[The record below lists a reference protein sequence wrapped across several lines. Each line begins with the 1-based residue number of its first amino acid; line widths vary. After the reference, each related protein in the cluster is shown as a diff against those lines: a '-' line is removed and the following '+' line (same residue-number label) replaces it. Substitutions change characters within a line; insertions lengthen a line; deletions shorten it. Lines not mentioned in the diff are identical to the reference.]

1 MKFVGNNI
9 QGNVEFDSIVLIN
22 SKSTLNFKDIHV
34 FFERNQGNL
43 CGGLMVKSESSIHIN
58 DYSTANFIDNRG
70 TLGGAISLYS
80 LSVLKVSSV
89 NVTLWLTSN
98 KAQKGGAIF
107 IQDSI
112 YAQAHGMRKPAIVII
127 GNSTQA
133 KLKFD
138 RNTATVGGYNIYG
151 GWIGWSFSNGTVAYT
166 DQVSNSFEFTDSDQ
180 LGIASDPIRI
190 CVCINGQPDC
200 NNINMPLTIFSGNA
214 FPIDIVAVG

>member
-1 MKFVGNNI
+1 M
-9 QGNVEFDSIVLIN
+9 IVLSVGATGQRSARYGQGTGPILLDKVCCSGN
-22 SKSTLNFKDIHV
+22 ELSILNCPQNPIVQHNCSHFDDAG
-34 FFERNQGNL
+34 E
-43 CGGLMVKSESSIHIN
+43 
-58 DYSTANFIDNRG
+58 YYTTG

-166 DQVSNSFEFTDSDQ
+166 DQVSN
-180 LGIASDPIRI
+180 
-190 CVCINGQPDC
+190 
-200 NNINMPLTIFSGNA
+200 
-214 FPIDIVAVG
+214 